1 MSIADE
7 IMRLELAKQNIRTTI
22 INKGVEVPEDA
33 KLDQYANFINNITG
47 GGSTGGIDE
56 TLYNYFFNKV
66 TNNGTNFDR
75 LFQYYTGVTLDVGA
89 LDVSRADSFYAMFEC
104 SYNLTELLNI
114 SNWNVTSTLR
124 RTPYMFKECSSL
136 ISLDLSNWD
145 TNGLQDIH
153 EMFYNCTSLQYLNLS
168 TWNTSN
174 VNNIERM
181 FYGVPSTCEIIV
193 GPNWTF
199 DEADTGFTGTFIGKP
214 LMPKYYLLTGWDA
227 YGLYEINMVENDWES
242 KIRINTIADACQS
255 QYESYEF
262 DHLYGGKVVAKLRG
276 YPTKPHMLDAFNNFE
291 LTEVSPSF
299 DMKQVFPID
308 DTFFITTD
316 DEESESGVFLRKV
329 YNGGTS
335 YKIAEDFM
343 SNQGCHMD
351 TRQSGGFSKKYN
363 TLLIPDYHH
372 IHLLTIIKDENGV
385 ISGVD
390 NTLLGE
396 YEYSAIAAGE
406 NYGYI
411 HRGNNDN
418 HMIVNFNTKE
428 ISEITCGRDFTP
440 GDTCR
445 VDVFEYNNKN
455 YASLL
460 SDWGELWLYCI
471 EDDEYFRIAEMRD
484 IGGDSKS
491 ATGYIGKGRVAAFR
505 RDRNKL
511 KMLVGYID
519 DHGKTAYY
527 HEEREWDDELMEDV
541 EYSTELPERDM
552 LMRII
557 KVMR

>member
-7 IMRLELAKQNIRTTI
+7 IVRLELAKQNIRTTI
-22 INKGVEVPEDA
+22 INKGVAVPEDA

-56 TLYNYFFNKV
+56 TLYNIFFNKV

-75 LFQYYTGVTLDVGA
+75 LFSDYTGVTLDVGA
-89 LDVSRADSFYAMFEC
+89 LDVSRADRFWAMFEG
-104 SYNLTELLNI
+104 SNNLTELLNI
-114 SNWNVTSTLR
+114 SNWNVTSTLHN
-124 RTPYMFKECSSL
+124 TAHMFKECNSL

-145 TNGLQDIH
+145 TSGLQDIQ

-174 VNNIERM
+174 VNNVRNM
-181 FYGVPSTCEIIV
+181 FYGVPSTCEIIL

-199 DEADTGFTGTFIGKP
+199 DEEETGFTGKFIGGP
-214 LMPKYYLLTGWDA
+214 LKEKYYLLTGWDA
-227 YGLYEINMVENDWES
+227 FGLYEIKMKENDWDP

-276 YPTKPHMLDAFNNFE
+276 YDTKPHMLDAFNNFE
-291 LTEVSPSF
+291 LTKVSPSF

-308 DTFFITTD
+308 GKRFITTD
-316 DEESESGVFLRKV
+316 DEDSERGVFLRHV
-329 YNGGTS
+329 DDGHMIM
-335 YKIAEDFM
+335 KIAEDFM
-343 SNQGCHMD
+343 SNQNAHMD
-351 TRQSGGFSKKYN
+351 TRQSGGFSNKYN
-363 TLLIPDYHH
+363 TLLIPDYDH
-372 IHLLTIIKDENGV
+372 IHLLTINEEDGNI
-385 ISGVD
+385 ISVD
-390 NTLLGE
+390 DTNLGE
-396 YEYSAIAAGE
+396 YTYSAIAAGE

-428 ISEITCGRDFTP
+428 ISEITCPRDFTP
-440 GDTCR
+440 ADTCR

-460 SDWGELWLYCI
+460 SDWGQLWIYCI
-471 EDDEYFRIAEMRD
+471 EDNEYFRIAEREE
-484 IGGDSKS
+484 IGGTTK
-491 ATGYIGKGRVAAFR
+491 AGTGYIGKGRVACFR
-505 RDRNKL
+505 QDREKL
-511 KMLVGYID
+511 KMVVGYID
-519 DHGKTAYY
+519 DHGKTAKY

-541 EYSTELPERDM
+541 EYSTELPYRDL

-557 KVMR
+557 KVMS

>member
-7 IMRLELAKQNIRTTI
+7 IVRLELAKQNIRTTI
-22 INKGVEVPEDA
+22 INKGVAVPEDA

-47 GGSTGGIDE
+47 GGSAEGIDE
-56 TLYNYFFNKV
+56 TLYNIFFNKV

-75 LFQYYTGVTLDVGA
+75 LFSGYTGVTLDVGA
-89 LDVSRADSFYAMFEC
+89 LDVSNADSFFAMFED
-104 SYNLTELLNI
+104 SHNLTELLNI

-124 RTPYMFKECSSL
+124 QAPHMFKECNSL

-145 TNGLQDIH
+145 TSGLETTR

-168 TWNTSN
+168 TWDTSN
-174 VNNIERM
+174 MNDIENM

-193 GPNWTF
+193 GPNWTLT
-199 DEADTGFTGTFIGKP
+199 EEEVGFTGTLIGKTF
-214 LMPKYYLLTGWDA
+214 LTTKYYLLTGWDA
-227 YGLYEINMVENDWES
+227 FGLYEINMKENDWDP

-262 DHLYGGKVVAKLRG
+262 DHLYNGKVVAKLRG
-276 YPTKPHMLDAFNNFE
+276 YDTKPHMLDAFNNFE

-308 DTFFITTD
+308 DVYFITTD

-329 YNGGTS
+329 LNGGIS
-335 YKIAEDFM
+335 RKIAEGFM

-351 TRQSGGFSKKYN
+351 SRQSGGFSKKYN

-372 IHLLTIIKDENGV
+372 IHLLTINEED
-385 ISGVD
+385 VD
-390 NTLLGE
+390 DTLLGE

-411 HRGNNDN
+411 HRGRDDN

-428 ISEITCGRDFTP
+428 ISEITCPRDFTP
-440 GDTCR
+440 AETCR

-460 SDWGELWLYCI
+460 SDWGQLWIYCI
-471 EDDEYFRIAEMRD
+471 EDNEYFRIAEREE
-484 IGGDSKS
+484 IGGTTK
-491 ATGYIGKGRVAAFR
+491 AGTGYIGKGRVACFR
-505 RDRNKL
+505 QDREKL
-511 KMLVGYID
+511 RMVVGYID
-519 DHGKTAYY
+519 DHGKSAKYW
-527 HEEREWDDELMEDV
+527 EEREWDDELMEDV
-541 EYSTELPERDM
+541 EYSTELPDRDM

>member
-7 IMRLELAKQNIRTTI
+7 IVRLELAKQNIRTTI
-22 INKGVEVPEDA
+22 INKGVAVPEDA

-47 GGSTGGIDE
+47 GGSGEIDE
-56 TLYNYFFNKV
+56 TVFNYFFNKV
-66 TNNGTNFDR
+66 TNNGTSFDR

-89 LDVSRADSFYAMFEC
+89 LDVSNADSFLAMFEC

-114 SNWNVTSTLR
+114 SNWNVTSTLHN
-124 RTPYMFKECSSL
+124 TAHMFKECNSL

-145 TNGLQDIH
+145 TSGLQEIQ

-174 VNNIERM
+174 VNNIENM

-199 DEADTGFTGTFIGKP
+199 DEAETGFTGTFIGKP

-227 YGLYEINMVENDWES
+227 FGLYEINMVENDWDS

-276 YPTKPHMLDAFNNFE
+276 YDTKPHMLDAFNNFE
-291 LTEVSPSF
+291 PTEVSPSF

-308 DTFFITTD
+308 DLHFITTD
-316 DEESESGVFLRKV
+316 DEESERGVFLRKV
-329 YNGGTS
+329 LNGNIS
-335 YKIAEDFM
+335 RKIAEDFM
-343 SNQGCHMD
+343 SNQNCHMD

-363 TLLIPDYHH
+363 TLLIPNYEH
-372 IHLLTIIKDENGV
+372 IHLLTINED
-385 ISGVD
+385 SVD
-390 NTLLGE
+390 KTNLGD
-396 YEYSAIAAGE
+396 YSYSTIAAGE

-411 HRGNNDN
+411 HRGQNDN

-428 ISEITCGRDFTP
+428 ISEITCPRDFTP
-440 GDTCR
+440 QETCR
-445 VDVFEYNNKN
+445 VDVFEYNDKN

-460 SDWGELWLYCI
+460 SDMGELWLYCV
-471 EDDEYFRIAEMRD
+471 EDNEYFRICERHD
-484 IGGDSKS
+484 IGGDNKS
-491 ATGYIGKGRVAAFR
+491 GTGYIGKGRVAAFR

-511 KMLVGYID
+511 RMIVGYID
-519 DHGKTAYY
+519 DRGKSAEYF
-527 HEEREWDDELMEDV
+527 ENREWDDELMEDV